1 MREFNVKLK
10 NGNEMTVWGIDR
22 RSALEGT
29 TVSMVDVVSMEEQ
42 EEYDEGSQI
51 PEFLD
56 NAAGS

>member
-1 MREFNVKLK
+1 MKQFKIKLK
-10 NGNEMTVWGIDR
+10 DGTSLSIWGETYNE
-22 RSALEGT
+22 ALEGVT
-29 TVSMVDVVSMEEQ
+29 ISGHEVFAY